1 MVPVYAMLL
10 FGGEIAV
17 KHEQGLLQ
25 LDGWVLKAP
34 ARIAV
39 LARRR
44 APRCRFC
51 RVCSRPRACLLPFR
65 ELKASLHWD

>member
-1 MVPVYAMLL
+1 VFVREASMVPVYAMLL

-39 LARRR
+39 LARRAAAR
-44 APRCRFC
+44 SQCC
-51 RVCSRPRACLLPFR
+51 RVCSRPRACMLP
-65 ELKASLHWD
+65 